1 MQALYAGVAE
11 LADAQD
17 LKSCGTYTPIRVR
30 FPLPAFSDFE
40 YGVAK
45 IKLVNTGNTGNILQ
59 YYMLQDIFLITVSK
73 VMSSHHACM
82 YVET

>member
-1 MQALYAGVAE
+1 MQVLDAGVAE

-17 LKSCGTYTPIRVR
+17 LKSCGWRHLYR
-30 FPLPAFSDFE
+30 FDSRCQAFSDFE

-59 YYMLQDIFLITVSK
+59 CYMLQDIFLITVSK
-73 VMSSHHACM
+73 VMSPHHACM

>member
-1 MQALYAGVAE
+1 MQVLDAGVAE

-17 LKSCGTYTPIRVR
+17 LKSCGWRHLYGFDSRCRHLVT
-30 FPLPAFSDFE
+30 SNM
-40 YGVAK
+40 GVAK

-73 VMSSHHACM
+73 VMSPHHACM